1 MLVKTVSIHF
11 LGYSS
16 TYMLRTR
23 TLFSW
28 VIFIG
33 AIFVMVV
40 PLPGDDD
47 SHLMSISEANDETL
61 VILTTDDPA
70 LLTPIVDHFADEYD
84 ADVRVEVVDSTID
97 ADVLRQTQA
106 DLVLVRDINELVP
119 VIDAD
124 ALDTLPPDILWNI
137 DPHFR
142 DVSNRWI
149 GYTGRLQV
157 LVYNPD
163 LVDVSQLP
171 TTVTGLVSSN
181 WVEHIGCSSESVM
194 NPLGAG
200 YRDLLMAVTQRG
212 GHFETDAEVIQAIED
227 GELAIGIVNHDS
239 VDLAA
244 MDNST
249 MQLGIHVLADD
260 RGSAM
265 TVSAIALADS
275 ANSKPLAEL
284 FLIHLYGMRTQNL
297 IAETTGQYT
306 FLAFSIA
313 TPQDLPILTDLSF
326 ADFGTLFDSNH
337 ISSENRDSTAN
348 TVASTN

>member
-1 MLVKTVSIHF
+1 
-11 LGYSS
+11 
-16 TYMLRTR
+16 MLRTR

-33 AIFVMVV
+33 AIIAMVV
-40 PLPGDDD
+40 PLPGDDE

-61 VILTTDDPA
+61 VILTTDNPE
-70 LLTPIVDHFADEYD
+70 LLTPIVDYFADEYN
-84 ADVRVEVVDSTID
+84 ADVRVEVIDSEID
-97 ADVLRQTQA
+97 ADVLRRTQA

-119 VIDAD
+119 AIDAN
-124 ALDTLPPDILWNI
+124 ALDTLPPDIMWNI

-142 DVSNRWI
+142 DLSNRWV

-157 LVYNPD
+157 LVYNPT

-171 TTVTGLVSSN
+171 NNVSDLVSSN
-181 WVEHIGCSSESVM
+181 WVDQIGCSSESVM
-194 NPLGAG
+194 NPLGTG
-200 YRDLLMAVTQRG
+200 YRDLLTAVTQRG
-212 GHFETDAEVIQAIED
+212 AHFETDAEVIQAVED

-239 VDLAA
+239 IDQIA
-244 MDNST
+244 MQDST
-249 MQLGIHVLADD
+249 IQLGIHVLADNH
-260 RGSAM
+260 GSTM

-297 IAETTGQYT
+297 IAETTGHYT
-306 FLAFSIA
+306 FLTFSIA
-313 TPQDLPILTDLSF
+313 TPQDLPALTDLTL
-326 ADFGTLFDSNH
+326 ADFGTLFDSDH
-337 ISSENRDSTAN
+337 ISSENRDSIAN